1 MSFSSTNVPRK
12 ITMATASHHKNFSVV
27 KTKIDDAFN
36 AREPELKAKLTQAL
50 NELDSK
56 YAEIRS
62 KYFS

>member
-1 MSFSSTNVPRK
+1 
-12 ITMATASHHKNFSVV
+12 MATASHHKNFSVV